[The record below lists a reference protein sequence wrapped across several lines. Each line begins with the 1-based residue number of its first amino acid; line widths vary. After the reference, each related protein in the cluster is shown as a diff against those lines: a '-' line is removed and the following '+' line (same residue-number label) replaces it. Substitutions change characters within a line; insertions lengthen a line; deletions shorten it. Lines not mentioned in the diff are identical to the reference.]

1 MSTVRS
7 HYLFARKTENLQTDY
22 NLHKNFD
29 QSHFALLQHDL
40 IKFSEGN

>member
-7 HYLFARKTENLQTDY
+7 HYQFARKTEYPQT

>member
-1 MSTVRS
+1 MSDVVII
-7 HYLFARKTENLQTDY
+7 YLQERQKIYRQT

-40 IKFSEGN
+40 MKFSEGN